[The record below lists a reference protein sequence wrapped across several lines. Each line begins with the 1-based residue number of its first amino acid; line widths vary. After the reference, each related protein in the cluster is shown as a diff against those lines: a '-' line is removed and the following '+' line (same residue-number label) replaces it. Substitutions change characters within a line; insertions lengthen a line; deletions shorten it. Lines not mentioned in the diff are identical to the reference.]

1 MRILFIGGG
10 NMATAL
16 IGGLLKRGLAASDI
30 RVVEVSE
37 DARHR
42 LKQAFGVATQAGLD
56 DAGVVEDVVL
66 LAVKPQHLRDVA
78 QWLRPHLHGQ
88 LVVS

>member
-1 MRILFIGGG
+1 MSPKRCGAPMQTRCRRQRNHYPNGYQLPNMRILFIGGG

-16 IGGLLKRGLAASDI
+16 VGGLLKRGLAASDI

-56 DAGVVEDVVL
+56 DA
-66 LAVKPQHLRDVA
+66 
-78 QWLRPHLHGQ
+78 
-88 LVVS
+88 